1 MNDYNSNKGEGP
13 WNPGVVSELP
23 RHYLP
28 LSTMF
33 RPENVAIS
41 MAKAQELSDFCD
53 LPDHTLVAFRADR
66 LIVHELL
73 IRVTADIA
81 VPDGS
86 RYADLGINF
95 REIASTIQDQ
105 YIAPHRDQLVAL
117 LDDIRRDAGHRIRAQ
132 LDEGIDEGVF
142 GQASGPLEPEE
153 DQSLLSRI
161 LFARQHSAP
170 SKISP
175 EDTTKAAILYWQRK
189 SEAAGNDAFE
199 RSCCDALIQIVTA
212 ISGARGRLVGEPE
225 LIANLAA
232 TLACNEHGS
241 DRIGEVIKPYIT
253 EAVAAENLN
262 FLPVQDK
269 PVVLNVKGASA
280 AGKSTMRPLQKTL
293 TERLGIPWED
303 FALVSPDIWRKF
315 LLDYDSLGPA
325 YKYAGT
331 LTGHELEIIDRK
343 LDRYMA
349 RKARDGRMSH
359 LLIDR
364 FRFDSFVPESDTSE
378 DSKLLTRFGDLV
390 YMFFV
395 ITPPDAT
402 VERAWQRGLKFGRYK
417 AVDDLLD
424 HNVEA
429 FTGMPNLS
437 FTWAL
442 RTRKLTGIV
451 EADETC
457 VPESRKGARNLER
470 KARRRGGKASKRGL
484 SDEQVPVLVV
494 ADRSGATVSAVLPA
508 VNADTL
514 REVIAPVVDE
524 DAGCGRGYRFGDR
537 WTPRLSAMRGGNRC
551 ASRSIEPVTK

>member
-1 MNDYNSNKGEGP
+1 M
-13 WNPGVVSELP
+13 
-23 RHYLP
+23 
-28 LSTMF
+28 
-33 RPENVAIS
+33 
-41 MAKAQELSDFCD
+41 
-53 LPDHTLVAFRADR
+53 
-66 LIVHELL
+66 
-73 IRVTADIA
+73 
-81 VPDGS
+81 
-86 RYADLGINF
+86 
-95 REIASTIQDQ
+95 
-105 YIAPHRDQLVAL
+105 
-117 LDDIRRDAGHRIRAQ
+117 
-132 LDEGIDEGVF
+132 
-142 GQASGPLEPEE
+142 
-153 DQSLLSRI
+153 
-161 LFARQHSAP
+161 
-170 SKISP
+170 
-175 EDTTKAAILYWQRK
+175 
-189 SEAAGNDAFE
+189 
-199 RSCCDALIQIVTA
+199 IQIVTA

-280 AGKSTMRPLQKTL
+280 AGRSTMRPLQKTL

-315 LLDYDSLGPA
+315 LLDYDSLWRKFLLDYDSLGPA

-349 RKARDGRMSH
+349 CKARDGRMSH

-390 YMFFV
+390 FMFFV

-442 RTRKLTGIV
+442 RTHKLTGIV

-524 DAGCGRGYRFGDR
+524 DIVWLSLQAVCVHVMFFVKSEGWIDMDHKQFQEWLSGPDHLSPAQRQQTEAVFPGTRRRQRRWLPLKRPWVKIASARIVARQAPYRVARQGVCDGTSARDAGRHSM
-537 WTPRLSAMRGGNRC
+537 PRPAPPCRVCTARTSGFP
-551 ASRSIEPVTK
+551 SEPVLLMG